1 MPAGRPLVQTAL
13 TPDYETMRTL
23 LRLYFRLIGAQIRS
37 EMQYRASL
45 VAETVGAFV
54 ITALDFI
61 AIVILLGRFQ
71 EIDGWTLPQVAFL
84 YGVSTI
90 SFSIAELNAGGYDY
104 FDRMVV
110 RGDFDRLLIR
120 PLGAVFQ
127 MLTEAWPL
135 RRLGRLAQGLIALV
149 FALTLLQPN
158 WSMFQWAFLA
168 ITICGGAL
176 LFFSIFVIG
185 ATACFWSPQTSELT
199 NVFTYGGQ
207 FMTSYP
213 MSIYERWMR
222 AFFTFVIPMAF
233 INYYPSLYLL
243 DKPDPFGLPAWM
255 PFLSPFVAVVVVI
268 GALAIWRF
276 GVSHY
281 QSTGS

>member
-1 MPAGRPLVQTAL
+1 M
-13 TPDYETMRTL
+13 
-23 LRLYFRLIGAQIRS
+23 
-37 EMQYRASL
+37 
-45 VAETVGAFV
+45 
-54 ITALDFI
+54 
-61 AIVILLGRFQ
+61 GRFQ
-71 EIDGWTLPQVAFL
+71 EIDGWTLAEVAFL

-120 PLGAVFQ
+120 PLGTVFQ

-135 RRLGRLAQGLIALV
+135 RRFGRLAQGVIAFG
-149 FALTLLQPN
+149 FAMTLLRPE
-158 WSMFQWAFLA
+158 WDAFHWAFLA

-176 LFFSIFVIG
+176 LFFAIFVIG
-185 ATACFWSPQTSELT
+185 STACFWSPQTSELT
-199 NVFTYGGQ
+199 NVFSYGGQ

-243 DKPDPFGLPAWM
+243 DKPDPFGLPAWV
-255 PFLSPFVAVVVVI
+255 PFLSPFVAVFAFL

>member
-1 MPAGRPLVQTAL
+1 
-13 TPDYETMRTL
+13 MRAM

-45 VAETVGAFV
+45 VAETVGAFA
-54 ITALDFI
+54 ITALDFV

-71 EIDGWTLPQVAFL
+71 EIDGWTLPEVAFL

-104 FDRMVV
+104 FEQMVV
-110 RGDFDRLLIR
+110 RGDFDRLLVR
-120 PLGAVFQ
+120 PLGTVFQ

-135 RRLGRLAQGLIALV
+135 RRFGRLAQGVIAFG
-149 FALTLLQPN
+149 FAMTLLRPE
-158 WSMFQWAFLA
+158 WDAFHWVFLA
-168 ITICGGAL
+168 VTICGGAL
-176 LFFSIFVIG
+176 LFFAIFVIG
-185 ATACFWSPQTSELT
+185 ATACFWTPQTSELT
-199 NVFTYGGQ
+199 NVFSYGGQ

-255 PFLSPFVAVVVVI
+255 PFLSPFVAVIVLLS
-268 GALAIWRF
+268 ALAIWRF